1 MSGEETRRRALEAA
15 RAWIGTPYRHR
26 ASTLGV
32 GADCLGLVRGVW
44 RALYGA
50 EPETLPVYGP
60 LWAELGGREAMQAAL
75 ARHMTPLALAEAEA
89 GDVML
94 FRFRA
99 HLPAKHA
106 AVLSGGDL
114 MIHAYGERAV
124 AETPLGAWWR
134 RRRAFAFRFPVCPLR
149 PCGAPPP

>member
-1 MSGEETRRRALEAA
+1 MSAGIMRQRALAAA
-15 RAWIGTPYRHR
+15 RDWIGTPYRHR
-26 ASTLGV
+26 ASAIGA

-50 EPETLPVYGP
+50 EPEALPVYGP
-60 LWAELGGREAMQAAL
+60 LWAELAGGEALQAAL
-75 ARHMTPLALAEAEA
+75 ARHLTPLALEEAEA

-106 AVLSGGDL
+106 AVLSGGDR
-114 MIHAYGERAV
+114 MVHAYGGRAV
-124 AETPLGAWWR
+124 AETPMGAWR
-134 RRRAFAFRFPVCPLR
+134 RRRAFAFRFPEKD
-149 PCGAPPP
+149 